1 MQKKIQISGKLE
13 GKETE
18 FEVSI
23 PLLVFKEDTVHIVY
37 APALDLSGYGESEK
51 EAMTSFE
58 LVLEEFFNYTSA
70 HKTLLSELGRLGWK
84 NIGPDQANLTPPTIT
99 EMAKL
104 TEDFDSIF
112 EVRHP
117 TVAYHS
123 VRIPSYA

>member
-1 MQKKIQISGKLE
+1 MQKKIQISRKIE

-23 PLLVFKEDTVHIVY
+23 PLLVFMEDKVHIVY
-37 APALDLSGYGESEK
+37 APALDLSGYGESAK

-58 LVLEEFFNYTSA
+58 LVLEEFFDYTSS
-70 HKTLLSELGRLGWK
+70 HKTLLTELERLGWK
-84 NIGPDQANLTPPTIT
+84 HVGSDQPNLTPPTIT

-104 TEDFDSIF
+104 NEDFDSIF

-117 TVAYHS
+117 TVAYRN
-123 VRIPSYA
+123 VRIPSYV